1 MNTRTTAVRGGI
13 AALAM
18 GAALAATA
26 LPAAAWPT
34 PLTDVEIRFLDS
46 ARASFPAGD
55 DQLLLMGKQM
65 CRLLY
70 TGSSAGDAI
79 AATAGHNGATP
90 EQADGVLNAA
100 RATMCTQAPG

>member
-1 MNTRTTAVRGGI
+1 MHTPKIAFRAGI
-13 AALAM
+13 AALTV
-18 GAALAATA
+18 GASLGGVT

-70 TGSSAGDAI
+70 TGSSAADAI
-79 AATAGHNGATP
+79 AATAGPNGATP
-90 EQADGVLNAA
+90 EQAGGVLNAA